1 MAYLFLIFF
10 QRKSLFFCDF
20 LGKLVQEL
28 REKIEF
34 LELELKERRKEFED
48 KESELNWVYQQK
60 LEHASGTHAR
70 FIQQT
75 NILKTQS
82 FLFGVYAFA

>member
-1 MAYLFLIFF
+1 LIFLKKIIRF
-10 QRKSLFFCDF
+10 VCEF
-20 LGKLVQEL
+20 LEKLVQEL
-28 REKIEF
+28 RERLES
-34 LELELKERRKEFED
+34 LELELKERTKEFED

-75 NILKTQS
+75 TILKTQS
-82 FLFGVYAFA
+82 LLFGVYAFP